1 MGSSTHRRSA
11 GAMPASQEAI
21 QRVIL
26 PALKR
31 TFGAYVKNRAVIQK
45 LISARKPK
53 IQIDSIFYARL
64 MRLLRIVI
72 PGWKSP
78 EALMLALH
86 SGFLVMRTMLS
97 LYVADL
103 DGRIVSS
110 LVRSNA
116 QLFTINILKWL
127 AISVPACYCNA
138 MLDFL
143 QSKLAL
149 AYRTRLTLGTYLD
162 DGDET
167 KNGQIFYKL
176 ANLDDRIKN
185 ADQMI
190 TVDIQRFSNHLAEIY
205 SNIAKPVL
213 DCLLYNYQLSKNVG
227 AEGLVVLTVL
237 VQATAGLLRAVTP
250 PFGTYAAHEA
260 TLEGEL
266 RYTHSRLIENAEEI
280 GFYRGHS
287 YEKNVVE
294 RSYFGL
300 VKHINRVLKVRI
312 WHSVVEEG
320 IVKWIPGMT
329 NVTDLGS
336 RTEGFVTNRRLL
348 LSSSDAFGRIMYS
361 YKELAELA
369 GYTARV
375 SDLLDT
381 MDEVEAGKFQKQL
394 VSSAKTED
402 NAKVLSGR
410 GKIVESAENR
420 FDNVPIVSPVGEV
433 LVAALSFEVK
443 QGENL
448 VVQGPNG
455 CGKSSL
461 FRILGGLW
469 PVYGGTVHKPS
480 AREFTYIPQRPY
492 LTTGTFRDQIIYPQ
506 SQTEFLATGKTDHD
520 LAVILEKLHM
530 THLLQQEGG
539 LDARK
544 EWRDAL
550 SGGDKQK
557 IAMARLFYHRPK
569 YAILDESSSAVPL
582 EVEKVMYE
590 QAMGKWLSVYYMP
603 TRLTLSPGSS
613 GHYSFDR
620 ISPTVSRILEFDGQ
634 GGYVFAKLDLSKRLA
649 LQEERQALE
658 RKLQDLPKL
667 VSRLEELQ
675 AIKRERRRAAATAT

>member
-78 EALMLALH
+78 EALILALH

-149 AYRTRLTLGTYLD
+149 AYRTRLTQKTLGTYLD

-185 ADQMI
+185 ADQ
-190 TVDIQRFSNHLAEIY
+190 
-205 SNIAKPVL
+205 
-213 DCLLYNYQLSKNVG
+213 LYNYQLSKNVG

-312 WHSVVEEG
+312 WHGVVEEG

-381 MDEVEAGKFQKQL
+381 MDEVEARKFQKQL

-410 GKIVESAENR
+410 GEIVESADIR

-590 QAMGKWLSVYYMP
+590 QAMALGI
-603 TRLTLSPGSS
+603 TLL
-613 GHYSFDR
+613 
-620 ISPTVSRILEFDGQ
+620 TVSHRPSLLQYHQRILEFDGQ
-634 GGYVFAKLDLSKRLA
+634 GGYVFAKLDPSKRLA